1 MIHRPS
7 RTEGNPRRLGRV
19 LAFVCGLLFAAGALL
34 RPEAAW
40 ADVTFVRD
48 AETEAVIADYA
59 APLFAAGGLD
69 PKAVHVYLIQ
79 DDAINA
85 FVAGGMNLFIYT
97 GLLLKAESPNQ
108 ISGVIAHETG
118 HIMGGH
124 LARAREAM
132 RNATIQALVA
142 CILGVGGAAASGE
155 GGAAGLCQLG
165 QQIAGRTLLSYSRTQ
180 ESAAD
185 QAGLSLLQATGQSP
199 RGTLEFLKILEKQ
212 EALQVGM
219 QDPYL
224 RSHPLSDDR
233 IEAAT
238 FSLDHSPFADK
249 ADSPEEMARFNRVKA
264 KLRGY
269 TEAQRLQNYYK
280 ADDHSLE
287 ARYARVVAYHY
298 RLGQPDKAL
307 ALLDGLIAE
316 HPDDPYFQELKGE
329 ILLQKGQAKAAL
341 PFYERAVTAVP
352 DAALLRLGYGRALSQ
367 TEDPALRKTA
377 IAQLE
382 EAVRLEPRYRDGWY
396 WLAIAYGAD
405 GRLGQMALALAEEA
419 AASNGPQAARRA
431 RDQAQRAMGTLP
443 EGSPGWLRAQDIFNQ
458 MDREEE

>member
-1 MIHRPS
+1 MRKYSIAVVR
-7 RTEGNPRRLGRV
+7 G
-19 LAFVCGLLFAAGALL
+19 LAFAAGLSWGA
-34 RPEAAW
+34 EAAQ
-40 ADVTFVRD
+40 ADITFIRD
-48 AETEAVIADYA
+48 AETEAVIAEYA
-59 APLFAAGGLD
+59 SPLFAAGGLD
-69 PKAVHVYLIQ
+69 PKAVYVYIIH
-79 DDAINA
+79 DDSINA

-118 HIMGGH
+118 HILGGH
-124 LARAREAM
+124 LVRAREAV
-132 RNATIQALVA
+132 RNATIQAMVA

-155 GGAAGLCQLG
+155 GAAAGVCQLG
-165 QQIAGRTLLSYSRTQ
+165 QQIAGRTLLNYSRTQ

-185 QAGLSLLQATGQSP
+185 QAGLALLQATGQSP
-199 RGTLEFLKILEKQ
+199 RGTVQFLKILEKQ
-212 EALQVGM
+212 EALQVGL

-238 FSLDHSPFADK
+238 FSLEHSPFADQV
-249 ADSPEEMARFNRVKA
+249 DSPEAMARFNRMKA

-269 TEAQRLQNYYK
+269 AEAQRLQTYYK
-280 ADDHSLE
+280 AGDNSLE

-307 ALLDGLIAE
+307 ALLDGLLAE

-341 PFYERAVTAVP
+341 PFYAQAVEAVP

-382 EAVRLEPRYRDGWY
+382 EAVRLEPKYRDGWY

-419 AASNGPQAARRA
+419 AAGGGPQADRRA
-431 RDQAQRAMGTLP
+431 KGQAQRAMGILP

-458 MDREEE
+458 MDRDVD